1 MSHTVGINRLMY
13 RDSILIFMFLSVGC
27 FGSIQNGSH
36 SQNYYAQI
44 GVAYRSNFIGV
55 TDHVLFNKYRYTIN
69 REEESNRLIYL
80 ETAWKDRPVFSDEIE
95 MDITAARTRII
106 LKAEVRQTGL
116 YRISFYAENKF
127 QHKINKEWQR
137 GPISGELR
145 QNLDEIVSDF
155 RHEFKLLY

>member
-27 FGSIQNGSH
+27 FGSIQNGSI

-55 TDHVLFNKYRYTIN
+55 TDHVLFNKHRYTIN
-69 REEESNRLIYL
+69 REEESNRQIYL

>member
-27 FGSIQNGSH
+27 FGSIQNG

-106 LKAEVRQTGL
+106 LKAEARQTGL
-116 YRISFYAENKF
+116 YKISFYAENKF
-127 QHKINKEWQR
+127 QHKTNKEWQR
-137 GPISGELR
+137 GSISGELR

>member
-1 MSHTVGINRLMY
+1 MY

-27 FGSIQNGSH
+27 FGSIQNGSY
-36 SQNYYAQI
+36 SENYYAQI

-55 TDHVLFNKYRYTIN
+55 TDHVLFSKYRYILN

-106 LKAEVRQTGL
+106 LKAEVRPTGL
-116 YRISFYAENKF
+116 YKISFHAENKF

-137 GPISGELR
+137 GPISAELR
-145 QNLDEIVSDF
+145 QSLDEIVGDF

>member
-1 MSHTVGINRLMY
+1 MY

-27 FGSIQNGSH
+27 FGSIQNGSY
-36 SQNYYAQI
+36 SENYYAQI

-55 TDHVLFNKYRYTIN
+55 TDHVLFSKYRYILN
-69 REEESNRLIYL
+69 REEESSRLIYL
-80 ETAWKDRPVFSDEIE
+80 ETAWKDRPVFSDEIK

-106 LKAEVRQTGL
+106 LKAEVRPTGL
-116 YRISFYAENKF
+116 YKISFHAENKF

-137 GPISGELR
+137 GPISAELR
-145 QNLDEIVSDF
+145 QSLDEIVGDF

>member
-1 MSHTVGINRLMY
+1 MY

-27 FGSIQNGSH
+27 FGSIQNGSY
-36 SQNYYAQI
+36 SENYYAQI

-55 TDHVLFNKYRYTIN
+55 TDHVLFSKYRYILN
-69 REEESNRLIYL
+69 REEESSRLIYL

-106 LKAEVRQTGL
+106 LKAEVRPTGL
-116 YRISFYAENKF
+116 YKISFHAENKF

-137 GPISGELR
+137 GPISAELR
-145 QNLDEIVSDF
+145 QSLDKIVGDF